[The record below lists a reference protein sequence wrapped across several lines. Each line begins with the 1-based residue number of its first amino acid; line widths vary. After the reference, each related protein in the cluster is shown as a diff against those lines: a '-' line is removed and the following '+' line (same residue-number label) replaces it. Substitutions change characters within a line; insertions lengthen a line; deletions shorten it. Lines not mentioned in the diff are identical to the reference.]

1 MEEEHICT
9 LCSFNYSRW
18 GKKRCPRS
26 LCHRYEL
33 PAPRSPHPSSPDLQN
48 PSDELVSVMGVQGEL
63 LKLLD
68 QLRR

>member
-1 MEEEHICT
+1 MHEHTHMEEEHICT

-33 PAPRSPHPSSPDLQN
+33 I
-48 PSDELVSVMGVQGEL
+48 SVMGVQGEL

-68 QLRR
+68 QLRRWSPRVKQSAP